1 MQEGQHAG
9 GLRVRQPWEQNP
21 EAWKYTPEEIAD
33 IRKAQRRALFAAQEF
48 TRQCD
53 QMMRGF
59 IPLAQALQRFTD
71 AVVVE
76 ELTRGIPGEES

>member
-1 MQEGQHAG
+1 MQGGRGPG

-21 EAWKYTPEEIAD
+21 EAWKYTPGEIAD
-33 IRKAQRRALFAAQEF
+33 MGKVQRRALFAAQEF

-59 IPLAQALQRFTD
+59 ISLAQALQRFNDT
-71 AVVVE
+71 VVVA
-76 ELTRGIPGEES
+76 ELTRGTPREES